1 MPKFVVEREIPEIGH
16 ISSVEFK
23 EIAQG
28 SRAVLNQM
36 GTSIQWVQSFVTANK
51 IYCIYIAE
59 NAEQILEHAQKGGF
73 PANQINKIE
82 LMIDPTSAE

>member
-1 MPKFVVEREIPEIGH
+1 MPKFVVEREIPEIGK

-23 EIAQG
+23 EIAQA
-28 SRAVLNQM
+28 SRAVLDQM
-36 GTSIQWVQSFVTANK
+36 GTSIQWVESFVTGNK

-59 NAEQILEHAQKGGF
+59 NEQQILDHAEKGGF

-82 LMIDPTSAE
+82 LVIDPTSAE